1 VRRQQQKEAYLQ
13 LLNERRGKMNGRSKY
28 YQMARILSVDPRF
41 KNVEEKDR
49 EEIFQEYVDE
59 ILNKEIEDRKLD
71 K

>member
-1 VRRQQQKEAYLQ
+1 
-13 LLNERRGKMNGRSKY
+13 MNGRSKY